1 MLYFLEMLKFGEI
14 LLFGYIFFFDSEF
27 VWENMVK
34 MCVKSWCLDVVSVCL
49 GNMGYVRGVRV
60 LREVMK
66 ELEFDVK
73 VVVLVMQFGFK
84 VGLFINENKKIV
96 YQIVM

>member
-1 MLYFLEMLKFGEI
+1 MVYILKMLKFGEI
-14 LLFGYIFFFDSEF
+14 LLFGYIFFYFDSEF

-34 MCVKSWCLDVVSVCL
+34 MCVKSRRLDVVSVCL

-66 ELEFDVK
+66 ELELDVK
-73 VVVLVMQFGFK
+73 VVVLVM
-84 VGLFINENKKIV
+84 
-96 YQIVM
+96 

>member
-1 MLYFLEMLKFGEI
+1 
-14 LLFGYIFFFDSEF
+14 
-27 VWENMVK
+27 
-34 MCVKSWCLDVVSVCL
+34 MCVKSRRLDVVSVCL

>member
-1 MLYFLEMLKFGEI
+1 MVYFLEMLKFGEI

-34 MCVKSWCLDVVSVCL
+34 MCVKSRRLDVVSVCL

-73 VVVLVMQFGFK
+73 VVVLVM
-84 VGLFINENKKIV
+84 
-96 YQIVM
+96 